1 MHDGSVGLRS
11 PLVQHQPPPFRRTPA
26 TPRLTATTAAAGDGK
41 GDRAAAEI
49 GAARKGH
56 ARAVLAF

>member
-26 TPRLTATTAAAGDGK
+26 PPRLTAAAAASDGK
-41 GDRAAAEI
+41 GDRTTAEI

-56 ARAVLAF
+56 ACAVLAF